1 MIKRNVSITLEKA
14 QEWYNSDNKSLKE
27 IALQA
32 FNESEL
38 KFDFRNIK
46 SLSDA
51 CSVLGLNYNVIL
63 SESCYMK
70 TISKASAAIF
80 NLNIIK
86 KALNLG
92 QKLSF
97 TENPKDSYIYYPF
110 NPIICRDST
119 YYSDEIKED
128 KIKIV
133 GKFKV
138 EGKIYLILGNS
149 AIASLTCYSGLG
161 AFNPKNGSGFSS
173 IGFLFSSIGFL
184 GCASR
189 EIAEHFS
196 RYFGTLITEAKYG
209 DLKGFEII
217 RIF

>member
-1 MIKRNVSITLEKA
+1 MKERNITITIDKA
-14 QEWYNSDNKSLKE
+14 REWYNSENDTLKK

-38 KFDFRNIK
+38 KFDFKNIK

-51 CSVLGLNYNVIL
+51 CSVLGLNYNEIL
-63 SESCYMK
+63 SELCYINK
-70 TISKASAAIF
+70 ISRASAAMF

-92 QKLSF
+92 QELSF
-97 TENPKDSYIYYPF
+97 TKNPEDSYICYPF
-110 NPIICRDST
+110 NPIIRKDST
-119 YYSDEIKED
+119 YYSDEIKAG

-138 EGKIYLILGNS
+138 EGEIYLILGNS

-161 AFNPKNGSGFSS
+161 AFNPKNGSGFSN
-173 IGFLFSSIGFL
+173 IGFL

-217 RIF
+217 RMF

>member
-14 QEWYNSDNKSLKE
+14 QEWYNSGNDSLKE

-32 FNESEL
+32 FNENEL
-38 KFDFRNIK
+38 KFDFRKIK

-51 CSVLGLNYNVIL
+51 CSVLGLDYNVIL
-63 SESCYMK
+63 SETCYMK
-70 TISKASAAIF
+70 RISRASAAMF

-92 QKLSF
+92 KELSF
-97 TENPKDSYIYYPF
+97 TKNPEDSYICYPF
-110 NPIICRDST
+110 NPIIRKDST
-119 YYSDEIKED
+119 YYSDEIKEGR
-128 KIKIV
+128 IKIV

-138 EGKIYLILGNS
+138 EGEIYLILGDS
-149 AIASLTCYSGLG
+149 AIASITGFSGLG
-161 AFNPKNGSGFSS
+161 ALNPKNGSCQAFSNTA
-173 IGFLFSSIGFL
+173 FL

>member
-14 QEWYNSDNKSLKE
+14 QEWYNSGNESLKE

-38 KFDFRNIK
+38 KFDFRSIK
-46 SLSDA
+46 SLCDA
-51 CSVLGLNYNVIL
+51 CNVLGLNYNEVL
-63 SESCYMK
+63 SELCYIK
-70 TISKASAAIF
+70 KISRASAAMF

-92 QKLSF
+92 KELSF
-97 TENPKDSYIYYPF
+97 TKNPEDSHICYPF
-110 NPIICRDST
+110 NPIIRRDSI
-119 YYSDEIKED
+119 YYSDELKD
-128 KIKIV
+128 GKIKIV

-138 EGKIYLILGNS
+138 EGETYLILGDS
-149 AIASLTCYSGLG
+149 AIANLTCTSGLS
-161 AFNPKNGSGFSS
+161 AFNSKNGSSQAFSN
-173 IGFLFSSIGFL
+173 IAFL

>member
-14 QEWYNSDNKSLKE
+14 QEWYNSGNDSLKE

-38 KFDFRNIK
+38 KFDFRSIK
-46 SLSDA
+46 SLCDA
-51 CSVLGLNYNVIL
+51 CNVLGLNYNEVL
-63 SESCYMK
+63 SELCYIK
-70 TISKASAAIF
+70 KISKASAAMF
-80 NLNIIK
+80 KLNIIK

-92 QKLSF
+92 QELSF
-97 TENPKDSYIYYPF
+97 TKNPEDSYIYYPF
-110 NPIICRDST
+110 NPIIRRDSI
-119 YYSDEIKED
+119 YYNDEIEEG

-138 EGKIYLILGNS
+138 EGEIYLILGDS
-149 AIASLTCYSGLG
+149 AIAGVTCFSGLS
-161 AFNPKNGSGFSS
+161 AFNSKNGSSQAFSN
-173 IGFLFSSIGFL
+173 IAFL

>member
-1 MIKRNVSITLEKA
+1 MKRDITITPDNTLH
-14 QEWYNSDNKSLKE
+14 NSENKSFK
-27 IALQA
+27 
-32 FNESEL
+32 
-38 KFDFRNIK
+38 DIK
-46 SLSDA
+46 TFKKA
-51 CSVLGLNYNVIL
+51 CEVLDINYNDVNSVIEDIIKF
-63 SESCYMK
+63 SN
-70 TISKASAAIF
+70 SKSAAAMF
-80 NLNIIK
+80 KLNIIK

-92 QKLSF
+92 QELSF
-97 TENPKDSYIYYPF
+97 TKNPEDSYIYYPF
-110 NPIICRDST
+110 NPIIRRDSI
-119 YYSDEIKED
+119 YYNDEIEEG

-138 EGKIYLILGNS
+138 EGEIYLILGDS
-149 AIASLTCYSGLG
+149 AIAGVTCFSGLS
-161 AFNPKNGSGFSS
+161 AFNSKNGSSQAFSN
-173 IGFLFSSIGFL
+173 IAFL

>member
-14 QEWYNSDNKSLKE
+14 QEWYNSGNESLKE

-32 FNESEL
+32 FNENEL
-38 KFDFRNIK
+38 KFDFRKIK

-51 CSVLGLNYNVIL
+51 CSVLGLDYNVIL
-63 SESCYMK
+63 SETCYMK
-70 TISKASAAIF
+70 SISRASAAMF

-92 QKLSF
+92 KELSF
-97 TENPKDSYIYYPF
+97 TKNPEDSHICYPF
-110 NPIICRDST
+110 NPIIRKDST
-119 YYSDEIKED
+119 YYSDELKD
-128 KIKIV
+128 GKIKIV

-138 EGKIYLILGNS
+138 EGETYLILGDS
-149 AIASLTCYSGLG
+149 AIVSLACSSGLS
-161 AFNPKNGSGFSS
+161 AFNSKNGSSQAFSN
-173 IGFLFSSIGFL
+173 IAFL

>member
-1 MIKRNVSITLEKA
+1 MKTRNIAITLEKA
-14 QEWYNSDNKSLKE
+14 QEWYNSGNESLKE

-38 KFDFRNIK
+38 KFDFRSIK

-51 CSVLGLNYNVIL
+51 CSVLDLNYNEIL
-63 SESCYMK
+63 SESCYINR
-70 TISKASAAIF
+70 ISKASAAML

-92 QKLSF
+92 QELSF
-97 TENPKDSYIYYPF
+97 TKNPKDSYIYYPF
-110 NPIICRDST
+110 NPIIRRDST
-119 YYSDEIKED
+119 CYSAEIKAG
-128 KIKIV
+128 KMKIV

-138 EGKIYLILGNS
+138 EGEIYLIIGNS
-149 AIASLTCYSGLG
+149 AMTSLTCFSGLS
-161 AFNPKNGSGFSS
+161 AFDPKNGSGLTFPH
-173 IGFLFSSIGFL
+173 IGFL
-184 GCASR
+184 GCASI

-209 DLKGFEII
+209 DLKDFEII
-217 RIF
+217 RTF

>member
-14 QEWYNSDNKSLKE
+14 QEWYNSGNDSLKE

-32 FNESEL
+32 FNENEL

-51 CSVLGLNYNVIL
+51 CSVLGLNYSEIL

-70 TISKASAAIF
+70 IISKASAAMF

-92 QKLSF
+92 KELSF
-97 TENPKDSYIYYPF
+97 TKNPEDSYICYPF
-110 NPIICRDST
+110 NPIIRKDST
-119 YYSDEIKED
+119 YYSDEIKEG

-138 EGKIYLILGNS
+138 EGEIYLILGDS
-149 AIASLTCYSGLG
+149 AIASITGFSGLG
-161 AFNPKNGSGFSS
+161 ALNPKSGSCQAFSNTA
-173 IGFLFSSIGFL
+173 FL

>member
-14 QEWYNSDNKSLKE
+14 QEWYNSGNDSLKE

-32 FNESEL
+32 FNENEL
-38 KFDFRNIK
+38 KFDFRKIK

-51 CSVLGLNYNVIL
+51 CSVLGLDYNVIL
-63 SESCYMK
+63 SETCYMK
-70 TISKASAAIF
+70 RISRASAAMF

-92 QKLSF
+92 KELSF
-97 TENPKDSYIYYPF
+97 TKNPEDSYICYPF
-110 NPIICRDST
+110 NPIIRKDST

-128 KIKIV
+128 RIKIV

-138 EGKIYLILGNS
+138 EGEIYLILGDS
-149 AIASLTCYSGLG
+149 AISSLTCSSGLG
-161 AFNPKNGSGFSS
+161 AFNPKNGSCQAFSN
-173 IGFLFSSIGFL
+173 IAFL

-196 RYFGTLITEAKYG
+196 GYFGTLITEAKYG

>member
-14 QEWYNSDNKSLKE
+14 QEWYNSGNDSLKE

-32 FNESEL
+32 FNENEL

-63 SESCYMK
+63 SETCYMK
-70 TISKASAAIF
+70 RISRASAAMF

-92 QKLSF
+92 QELSF
-97 TENPKDSYIYYPF
+97 TKNPEDSYIYYPF
-110 NPIICRDST
+110 NPIIRRDST

-128 KIKIV
+128 RIKIV

-138 EGKIYLILGNS
+138 EGEIYLILGDS
-149 AIASLTCYSGLG
+149 AIAGVTCFSGLS
-161 AFNPKNGSGFSS
+161 AFNPKNGSSQAFSN
-173 IGFLFSSIGFL
+173 IAFL

-196 RYFGTLITEAKYG
+196 RYFGTFITEAKYG

-217 RIF
+217 QIF

>member
-14 QEWYNSDNKSLKE
+14 QEWYNSGNDSLKE

-32 FNESEL
+32 FNENEL

-63 SESCYMK
+63 SETCYMK
-70 TISKASAAIF
+70 SISKASAAMF

-92 QKLSF
+92 KELSF
-97 TENPKDSYIYYPF
+97 TKNPEDSYICYPF
-110 NPIICRDST
+110 NPIIRRDSI
-119 YYSDEIKED
+119 YYKDEIEEG

-138 EGKIYLILGNS
+138 EGEIYLILGDS
-149 AIASLTCYSGLG
+149 AIANLTCTSGLS
-161 AFNPKNGSGFSS
+161 AFNSKNGSSQAFSN
-173 IGFLFSSIGFL
+173 IAFL
-184 GCASR
+184 GCASK

-196 RYFGTLITEAKYG
+196 KYFGTLITEAKYG

>member
-14 QEWYNSDNKSLKE
+14 QEWYNSGNDSLKE

-32 FNESEL
+32 FNENEL
-38 KFDFRNIK
+38 KFDFRKIK

-51 CSVLGLNYNVIL
+51 CSVLGLNYNEIL
-63 SESCYMK
+63 SESCYINK
-70 TISKASAAIF
+70 ISRASAAMF
-80 NLNIIK
+80 NLNIVK

-92 QKLSF
+92 KELSF
-97 TENPKDSYIYYPF
+97 TKNPEDSYICYPF
-110 NPIICRDST
+110 NPIIRRDSI
-119 YYSDEIKED
+119 YYSDRIKD
-128 KIKIV
+128 GKIKIV

-138 EGKIYLILGNS
+138 EGEIYLILGDR
-149 AIASLTCYSGLG
+149 AIASSTCTSGLS
-161 AFNPKNGSGFSS
+161 AFNSKNGSSQAFSN
-173 IGFLFSSIGFL
+173 IAFL

>member
-1 MIKRNVSITLEKA
+1 MKERNVTVTIDKA
-14 QEWYNSDNKSLKE
+14 REWYNSENESLKE

-32 FNESEL
+32 FNENEL
-38 KFDFRNIK
+38 KFNFRSIK

-51 CSVLGLNYNVIL
+51 CSVLDLNYNEIL
-63 SESCYMK
+63 SESCYIK
-70 TISKASAAIF
+70 KISKASAAMF
-80 NLNIIK
+80 KLNIVK

-92 QKLSF
+92 QELSF
-97 TENPKDSYIYYPF
+97 TKNPEDSYICYPF
-110 NPIICRDST
+110 NPIICRDSI

-138 EGKIYLILGNS
+138 EGEIYLILGNS
-149 AIASLTCYSGLG
+149 AIASLTCSSGLG
-161 AFNPKNGSGFSS
+161 AFNPKNGSG
-173 IGFLFSSIGFL
+173 FSSIGFL

>member
-14 QEWYNSDNKSLKE
+14 QEWYNSGNDSLKE

-32 FNESEL
+32 FNENEL

-51 CSVLGLNYNVIL
+51 CSVLGLNYSEIL
-63 SESCYMK
+63 SETCYMK
-70 TISKASAAIF
+70 RISRASAAMF

-92 QKLSF
+92 QELSF
-97 TENPKDSYIYYPF
+97 TKNPEDSYIYYPF
-110 NPIICRDST
+110 NPIIRRDST

-128 KIKIV
+128 RIKIV

-138 EGKIYLILGNS
+138 EGEIYLILGDS
-149 AIASLTCYSGLG
+149 AIAGVTCFSGLS
-161 AFNPKNGSGFSS
+161 AFNSKNGSSQAFSN
-173 IGFLFSSIGFL
+173 IAFL

>member
-1 MIKRNVSITLEKA
+1 MKRNISITLEKA
-14 QEWYNSDNKSLKE
+14 QEWYNSGNDSLKE

-38 KFDFRNIK
+38 KFDFRKLK
-46 SLSDA
+46 SLYDA
-51 CSVLGLNYNVIL
+51 CNVLGLNYNEVL
-63 SESCYMK
+63 SELCYIK
-70 TISKASAAIF
+70 KISKASAAMF

-92 QKLSF
+92 KELSF
-97 TENPKDSYIYYPF
+97 TKNPEDSYICYPF
-110 NPIICRDST
+110 NPIIRRDSI
-119 YYSDEIKED
+119 YYSDELKD
-128 KIKIV
+128 GKIKIV

-138 EGKIYLILGNS
+138 EGETYLILGDS
-149 AIASLTCYSGLG
+149 AIANLTCTSGLS
-161 AFNPKNGSGFSS
+161 AFNSKNGSSQAFSN
-173 IGFLFSSIGFL
+173 IAFL

-196 RYFGTLITEAKYG
+196 RYFGTLITQAKYG

>member
-14 QEWYNSDNKSLKE
+14 QEWYNSGNESLKE

-38 KFDFRNIK
+38 KFDFRSIK
-46 SLSDA
+46 SLCDA
-51 CSVLGLNYNVIL
+51 CNVLGLNYNEVV
-63 SESCYMK
+63 SELCYIK
-70 TISKASAAIF
+70 KISKASAAMF
-80 NLNIIK
+80 KLNIIK

-92 QKLSF
+92 KELSF
-97 TENPKDSYIYYPF
+97 TKNPEDSYICYPF
-110 NPIICRDST
+110 NPIIRKDST
-119 YYSDEIKED
+119 YYSDEIKEGR
-128 KIKIV
+128 IKIV

-138 EGKIYLILGNS
+138 EGEIYLILGDN
-149 AIASLTCYSGLG
+149 AMTSLTCFSGLS
-161 AFNPKNGSGFSS
+161 AFNPKNGSGLTFPN
-173 IGFLFSSIGFL
+173 IGFL
-184 GCASR
+184 GCASI

>member
-1 MIKRNVSITLEKA
+1 MKRNISITLEKA
-14 QEWYNSDNKSLKE
+14 QEWYNSGNDSLKE

-51 CSVLGLNYNVIL
+51 CSVLGLNYSEIL
-63 SESCYMK
+63 SESCYINR
-70 TISKASAAIF
+70 ISRASAAMF

-92 QKLSF
+92 KELSF
-97 TENPKDSYIYYPF
+97 TKNPEDSYICYPF
-110 NPIICRDST
+110 NPIIRRDSI
-119 YYSDEIKED
+119 YYSDEIKEGR
-128 KIKIV
+128 IKIV

-138 EGKIYLILGNS
+138 EGEIYLILGDS
-149 AIASLTCYSGLG
+149 AIASIIGFSGLG
-161 AFNPKNGSGFSS
+161 ALNPKNGSCQAFSNTA
-173 IGFLFSSIGFL
+173 FL

>member
-1 MIKRNVSITLEKA
+1 MKERNVTVTIDKA
-14 QEWYNSDNKSLKE
+14 REWYNSENESLKE

-32 FNESEL
+32 FNENEL
-38 KFDFRNIK
+38 NFDFRSIK

-51 CSVLGLNYNVIL
+51 CSVLDLNYNEIL
-63 SESCYMK
+63 SESCY
-70 TISKASAAIF
+70 ISRISRASAAMF
-80 NLNIIK
+80 NLNIVK

-92 QKLSF
+92 KELSF
-97 TENPKDSYIYYPF
+97 TKNPKGSYIYYPF

-119 YYSDEIKED
+119 CYSNEIKAG
-128 KIKIV
+128 KMKIV

-138 EGKIYLILGNS
+138 EGEIYLILGNS
-149 AIASLTCYSGLG
+149 AIASLTCSSGLG
-161 AFNPKNGSGFSS
+161 AFNPKNGSG
-173 IGFLFSSIGFL
+173 FSSIGFL

>member
-14 QEWYNSDNKSLKE
+14 QEWYNSGNDSLKE

-32 FNESEL
+32 FNENEL
-38 KFDFRNIK
+38 KFDFRKIK
-46 SLSDA
+46 SLYDA
-51 CSVLGLNYNVIL
+51 CNVLGLNYNEVL
-63 SESCYMK
+63 SELCYIK
-70 TISKASAAIF
+70 KISKASAAMF

-92 QKLSF
+92 KELSF
-97 TENPKDSYIYYPF
+97 TKNPEDSYICYPF
-110 NPIICRDST
+110 NPIIRRDSI
-119 YYSDEIKED
+119 YYSDELKD
-128 KIKIV
+128 GKIKIV

-138 EGKIYLILGNS
+138 EGETYLILGDS
-149 AIASLTCYSGLG
+149 AIANLTCTSGLS
-161 AFNPKNGSGFSS
+161 AFNSKNGSSQAFSN
-173 IGFLFSSIGFL
+173 IAFL

-189 EIAEHFS
+189 EIAKHFS
-196 RYFGTLITEAKYG
+196 RYFGTLITQAKYG

>member
-14 QEWYNSDNKSLKE
+14 QEWYNSGNDSLKE

-32 FNESEL
+32 FNENEL
-38 KFDFRNIK
+38 KFDFRSIK
-46 SLSDA
+46 SLCDA
-51 CSVLGLNYNVIL
+51 CNVLGLNYNEVL
-63 SESCYMK
+63 SELCYIK
-70 TISKASAAIF
+70 KISKASAAMF
-80 NLNIIK
+80 KLNIIK

-92 QKLSF
+92 QELSF
-97 TENPKDSYIYYPF
+97 TKNPEDSYIYYPF
-110 NPIICRDST
+110 NPIIRRDSI
-119 YYSDEIKED
+119 YYNDEIEEG

-138 EGKIYLILGNS
+138 EGEIYLILGDS
-149 AIASLTCYSGLG
+149 AIAGVTCFSGLS
-161 AFNPKNGSGFSS
+161 AFNSKNGSSQAFSN
-173 IGFLFSSIGFL
+173 IAFL

-209 DLKGFEII
+209 DLKDFEII

>member
-14 QEWYNSDNKSLKE
+14 QEWYNSGNDSLKE

-32 FNESEL
+32 FNENEL
-38 KFDFRNIK
+38 KFDFRKIK

-51 CSVLGLNYNVIL
+51 CSVLGLDYNVIL
-63 SESCYMK
+63 SETCYMK
-70 TISKASAAIF
+70 RISRASAAMF

-92 QKLSF
+92 KELSF
-97 TENPKDSYIYYPF
+97 TKNPEDSYICYPF
-110 NPIICRDST
+110 NPIIRRDSI
-119 YYSDEIKED
+119 YYSDEIKEG

-138 EGKIYLILGNS
+138 EGEPYLILGDS
-149 AIASLTCYSGLG
+149 AISSLTCSSGLG
-161 AFNPKNGSGFSS
+161 AFNPKNGSCQAFSN
-173 IGFLFSSIGFL
+173 IAFL

-196 RYFGTLITEAKYG
+196 KYFGTLITEAKYG

>member
-14 QEWYNSDNKSLKE
+14 QEWYNSGNDSLKE

-38 KFDFRNIK
+38 KFDFRSIK
-46 SLSDA
+46 SLCDA
-51 CSVLGLNYNVIL
+51 CNVLGLNYSEIL
-63 SESCYMK
+63 SELCYINK
-70 TISKASAAIF
+70 ISKASAAMF
-80 NLNIIK
+80 KLNIIK

-92 QKLSF
+92 QELSF
-97 TENPKDSYIYYPF
+97 TKNPEDSYICYPF
-110 NPIICRDST
+110 NPIIRRDSI
-119 YYSDEIKED
+119 YYSDELKD
-128 KIKIV
+128 GKIKIV

-138 EGKIYLILGNS
+138 EGEIYLILGDS
-149 AIASLTCYSGLG
+149 AIANLTCTSGLS
-161 AFNPKNGSGFSS
+161 AFNSKNGSSQAFSN
-173 IGFLFSSIGFL
+173 IAFL

>member
-14 QEWYNSDNKSLKE
+14 QEWYNSGNDSLKE

-32 FNESEL
+32 FNENEL

-46 SLSDA
+46 SLCDA
-51 CSVLGLNYNVIL
+51 CNVLGLNYNEVL
-63 SESCYMK
+63 SELCYIK
-70 TISKASAAIF
+70 KISKASAAMF
-80 NLNIIK
+80 KLNIIK

-92 QKLSF
+92 QELSF
-97 TENPKDSYIYYPF
+97 TKNPEDSYIYYPF
-110 NPIICRDST
+110 NPIIRRDSI
-119 YYSDEIKED
+119 YYNDEIEEG

-138 EGKIYLILGNS
+138 EGEIYLILGDS
-149 AIASLTCYSGLG
+149 AIAGVTCFSGLS
-161 AFNPKNGSGFSS
+161 AFNSKNGSSQAFSN
-173 IGFLFSSIGFL
+173 IAFL

-209 DLKGFEII
+209 DLKDFEII

>member
-14 QEWYNSDNKSLKE
+14 QEWYNSGNDSLKE

-32 FNESEL
+32 FNKNEL
-38 KFDFRNIK
+38 KFDFRKIK

-63 SESCYMK
+63 SETCYMK
-70 TISKASAAIF
+70 SISKASAAMF

-92 QKLSF
+92 KELSF
-97 TENPKDSYIYYPF
+97 TKNPEDSYICYPF
-110 NPIICRDST
+110 NPIIRKDST
-119 YYSDEIKED
+119 YYNDEIKEGR
-128 KIKIV
+128 IKIV

-138 EGKIYLILGNS
+138 EGEIYLILGDS
-149 AIASLTCYSGLG
+149 AIASIIGFSGLG
-161 AFNPKNGSGFSS
+161 ALNPKNGSCQAFSNTA
-173 IGFLFSSIGFL
+173 FL

>member
-1 MIKRNVSITLEKA
+1 MIKRNVTITLEKA
-14 QEWYNSDNKSLKE
+14 QEWYNSGNDSLKE

-32 FNESEL
+32 FNENEL
-38 KFDFRNIK
+38 KFNFRNIK

-51 CSVLGLNYNVIL
+51 CNVLGLNYNEIL
-63 SESCYMK
+63 SESCY
-70 TISKASAAIF
+70 ISRINRASAAMF

-92 QKLSF
+92 KELSF
-97 TENPKDSYIYYPF
+97 TKNPEDSYICYPF
-110 NPIICRDST
+110 NPIIRRDSI
-119 YYSDEIKED
+119 YYSDEIKEG

-138 EGKIYLILGNS
+138 EGEIYLILGDS
-149 AIASLTCYSGLG
+149 AIVSSTCSSGLG
-161 AFNPKNGSGFSS
+161 AFNPKNGSGQTFSN
-173 IGFLFSSIGFL
+173 IAFL

>member
-14 QEWYNSDNKSLKE
+14 QEWYNSGNDSLKE

-38 KFDFRNIK
+38 KFDFRKIK
-46 SLSDA
+46 SLYDA
-51 CSVLGLNYNVIL
+51 CNVLGLNYNEVL
-63 SESCYMK
+63 SELCYIK
-70 TISKASAAIF
+70 KISKASAAMF

-92 QKLSF
+92 KELSF
-97 TENPKDSYIYYPF
+97 TKNPEDSYICYPF
-110 NPIICRDST
+110 NPIIRRDSI
-119 YYSDEIKED
+119 YYSDELKD
-128 KIKIV
+128 GKIKIV

-138 EGKIYLILGNS
+138 EGETYLILGDS
-149 AIASLTCYSGLG
+149 AIANLTCTSGLS
-161 AFNPKNGSGFSS
+161 AFNSKNGSSQAFSN
-173 IGFLFSSIGFL
+173 IAFL

-196 RYFGTLITEAKYG
+196 RYFGTLITQAKYG

-217 RIF
+217 QIF

>member
-14 QEWYNSDNKSLKE
+14 QEWYNSGNESLKE

-38 KFDFRNIK
+38 KFDFRSIK

-51 CSVLGLNYNVIL
+51 CSVLDLNYNEIL
-63 SESCYMK
+63 SESCYINR
-70 TISKASAAIF
+70 ISRASAAMF
-80 NLNIIK
+80 NLNIVK

-92 QKLSF
+92 KELSF
-97 TENPKDSYIYYPF
+97 TKNPEDSYIYYPF
-110 NPIICRDST
+110 NPIIRRDSI
-119 YYSDEIKED
+119 YCSDKIKEG

-138 EGKIYLILGNS
+138 EGEIYLILGDS
-149 AIASLTCYSGLG
+149 AIAGVTCFSGLS
-161 AFNPKNGSGFSS
+161 AFNPKNGSSQAFSN
-173 IGFLFSSIGFL
+173 IAFL

-196 RYFGTLITEAKYG
+196 KYFGTLITEAKYG

>member
-14 QEWYNSDNKSLKE
+14 QEWYNSGDDSLKE

-32 FNESEL
+32 FNENEL
-38 KFDFRNIK
+38 KFDFRKIK

-51 CSVLGLNYNVIL
+51 CSVLGLDYNAIL
-63 SESCYMK
+63 SKSCCMK
-70 TISKASAAIF
+70 IISKASAAMF

-92 QKLSF
+92 KELSF
-97 TENPKDSYIYYPF
+97 TKNPEDSYICYPF
-110 NPIICRDST
+110 NPIIRRDSI
-119 YYSDEIKED
+119 YYSDELKD
-128 KIKIV
+128 GQIKIV

-138 EGKIYLILGNS
+138 EGETYLILGDS
-149 AIASLTCYSGLG
+149 AIANLTCTSGLS
-161 AFNPKNGSGFSS
+161 AFNSKNGSSQAFSNTA
-173 IGFLFSSIGFL
+173 FL

>member
-14 QEWYNSDNKSLKE
+14 QEWYNSGNDSLKE

-38 KFDFRNIK
+38 KFDFRKIK
-46 SLSDA
+46 SLYDA
-51 CSVLGLNYNVIL
+51 CNVLGLNYNEVL
-63 SESCYMK
+63 SELCYIK
-70 TISKASAAIF
+70 KISKASAAMF

-92 QKLSF
+92 KELSF
-97 TENPKDSYIYYPF
+97 TKNPEDSYICYPF
-110 NPIICRDST
+110 NPIIRRDSI
-119 YYSDEIKED
+119 YYSDELKD
-128 KIKIV
+128 GKIKIV

-138 EGKIYLILGNS
+138 EGETYLILGDS
-149 AIASLTCYSGLG
+149 AIANLTCTSGLS
-161 AFNPKNGSGFSS
+161 AFNSKNGSSQAFSN
-173 IGFLFSSIGFL
+173 IAFL

-196 RYFGTLITEAKYG
+196 RYFGTLITQAKYG

>member
-14 QEWYNSDNKSLKE
+14 QEWYNSGNDSLKE

-38 KFDFRNIK
+38 KFDFRSIK
-46 SLSDA
+46 SLCDA
-51 CSVLGLNYNVIL
+51 CNVLGLNYNEVL
-63 SESCYMK
+63 SELCYIK
-70 TISKASAAIF
+70 KISKASAAMF

-92 QKLSF
+92 KELSF
-97 TENPKDSYIYYPF
+97 TKNPEDSYICYPF
-110 NPIICRDST
+110 NPIIRRDSI
-119 YYSDEIKED
+119 YYSDELKD
-128 KIKIV
+128 GKIKIV

-138 EGKIYLILGNS
+138 EGETYLILGDS
-149 AIASLTCYSGLG
+149 AIANLTCTSGLS
-161 AFNPKNGSGFSS
+161 AFNSKNGSSQAFSN
-173 IGFLFSSIGFL
+173 IAFL

>member
-14 QEWYNSDNKSLKE
+14 QEWYNSGNDSLKE

-63 SESCYMK
+63 SETCYMK
-70 TISKASAAIF
+70 SISRASAAMF

-92 QKLSF
+92 KELSF
-97 TENPKDSYIYYPF
+97 TKNPEDSYICCPF
-110 NPIICRDST
+110 NPIIRKDST
-119 YYSDEIKED
+119 YYSDEIKEGR
-128 KIKIV
+128 IKIV

-138 EGKIYLILGNS
+138 EEEIYLILGDS
-149 AIASLTCYSGLG
+149 AIASITGFSGLG
-161 AFNPKNGSGFSS
+161 ALNPKNGSCQAFSNTA
-173 IGFLFSSIGFL
+173 FL

>member
-14 QEWYNSDNKSLKE
+14 QEWYNSGNESLKE

-38 KFDFRNIK
+38 KFDFRKIK

-51 CSVLGLNYNVIL
+51 CSVLGLNYNEIL
-63 SESCYMK
+63 SESCYINK
-70 TISKASAAIF
+70 ISRASAAMF

-92 QKLSF
+92 QELSF
-97 TENPKDSYIYYPF
+97 TKNPEDSYIYYPF
-110 NPIICRDST
+110 NPIIRRDSI
-119 YYSDEIKED
+119 YYSDEIKD
-128 KIKIV
+128 GKIKIV

-138 EGKIYLILGNS
+138 EGEIYLILGDS
-149 AIASLTCYSGLG
+149 AIAGVTCFSGLS
-161 AFNPKNGSGFSS
+161 AFNPKNGSSQAFSN
-173 IGFLFSSIGFL
+173 IAFL

-196 RYFGTLITEAKYG
+196 KYFGTLITEAKYG

-217 RIF
+217 RIL

>member
-1 MIKRNVSITLEKA
+1 MKERNITITLDKA
-14 QEWYNSDNKSLKE
+14 REWYNSENESLKE

-51 CSVLGLNYNVIL
+51 CSVLNLNYNEIL
-63 SESCYMK
+63 SESCYIK
-70 TISKASAAIF
+70 KINKASAAMF
-80 NLNIIK
+80 NLNIVK

-92 QKLSF
+92 KELSF
-97 TENPKDSYIYYPF
+97 TKNPEDSYIYYPF
-110 NPIICRDST
+110 NPIIRRDSI
-119 YYSDEIKED
+119 YYSDEIKD
-128 KIKIV
+128 GKIKIV

-138 EGKIYLILGNS
+138 EGEIYLILGDS
-149 AIASLTCYSGLG
+149 AIAGVTCFSGLS
-161 AFNPKNGSGFSS
+161 AFNPKNGSSQAFSN
-173 IGFLFSSIGFL
+173 IAFL

-209 DLKGFEII
+209 DLKDFEII

>member
-14 QEWYNSDNKSLKE
+14 QEWYNSGNESLKE

-38 KFDFRNIK
+38 KFDFRKIK

-51 CSVLGLNYNVIL
+51 CSVLGLDYNVIL
-63 SESCYMK
+63 SETCYMK
-70 TISKASAAIF
+70 RISRASAAMF

-92 QKLSF
+92 KELSF
-97 TENPKDSYIYYPF
+97 TKNPEDSYICYPF
-110 NPIICRDST
+110 NPIIRKDST
-119 YYSDEIKED
+119 YYGDEIKEG

-138 EGKIYLILGNS
+138 EEEIYLILGDS
-149 AIASLTCYSGLG
+149 AISNLTSYSGLS
-161 AFNPKNGSGFSS
+161 AFNSKNGSSQAFSN
-173 IGFLFSSIGFL
+173 IAFL
-184 GCASR
+184 GCASK

-209 DLKGFEII
+209 DLKDFEII

>member
-14 QEWYNSDNKSLKE
+14 QEWYNSGNESLKE

-38 KFDFRNIK
+38 KFDFRSIK
-46 SLSDA
+46 SLCDA
-51 CSVLGLNYNVIL
+51 CNVLGLNYNEVL
-63 SESCYMK
+63 SELCYIK
-70 TISKASAAIF
+70 KISKASAAMF
-80 NLNIIK
+80 KLNIIK

-92 QKLSF
+92 KELSF
-97 TENPKDSYIYYPF
+97 TKNPEDSYIYYPF
-110 NPIICRDST
+110 NPIIRRDSI
-119 YYSDEIKED
+119 YYNDEIEEG

-138 EGKIYLILGNS
+138 EGEIYLILGDS
-149 AIASLTCYSGLG
+149 AIAGVTCFSGLS
-161 AFNPKNGSGFSS
+161 AFNSKNGSSQAFSN
-173 IGFLFSSIGFL
+173 IAFL

>member
-1 MIKRNVSITLEKA
+1 MKRNVTITLEKA
-14 QEWYNSDNKSLKE
+14 QEWYNSGNDSLKE

-32 FNESEL
+32 FNENEL
-38 KFDFRNIK
+38 KFNFRNIK

-51 CSVLGLNYNVIL
+51 CSVLGLNYNEIL
-63 SESCYMK
+63 SESCY
-70 TISKASAAIF
+70 ISRISRASAAMF

-92 QKLSF
+92 QELSF

-110 NPIICRDST
+110 NPIICRDSS
-119 YYSDEIKED
+119 YYGNEIKAGE
-128 KIKIV
+128 IKIV

-138 EGKIYLILGNS
+138 EGEIYLILGDS
-149 AIASLTCYSGLG
+149 AIVSSTCSSGLG
-161 AFNPKNGSGFSS
+161 AFNPKNGSGQTFSN
-173 IGFLFSSIGFL
+173 IAFL

>member
-14 QEWYNSDNKSLKE
+14 QEWYNSGNDSLKE

-32 FNESEL
+32 FNENEL
-38 KFDFRNIK
+38 KFDFRKIK
-46 SLSDA
+46 SLCDA
-51 CSVLGLNYNVIL
+51 CNVLGLDYNVIL
-63 SESCYMK
+63 SETCYMK
-70 TISKASAAIF
+70 SISKASAAMF

-92 QKLSF
+92 KELSF
-97 TENPKDSYIYYPF
+97 TKNPEDSYICYPF
-110 NPIICRDST
+110 NPIIRKDST
-119 YYSDEIKED
+119 YYSDEIKEGR
-128 KIKIV
+128 IKIV

-138 EGKIYLILGNS
+138 EGEIYLILGDS
-149 AIASLTCYSGLG
+149 AIASITGFSGLG
-161 AFNPKNGSGFSS
+161 ALNPKSGSCQAFSNTA
-173 IGFLFSSIGFL
+173 FL